1 MGIATLIGM
10 AVAAAIAVPLAFAN
24 TATPTTSHST
34 WSYTSGTSGPVKVVV
49 TGNWNW
55 VTQSCASGGT
65 VSSTDVKGHY
75 AIGYA
80 GSWNDSTTPNTLTG
94 KATDGT
100 PVTLHVGNTM
110 DQVIVDFCKGTTTAS
125 PYPTG
130 TFSISHTYPS
140 LAAFQAAVPNGEVCV
155 NAYDIH
161 QQTQNNDWNPG
172 KNGDNTLKAN
182 QYVTGAM
189 CSTAAQAEQSPAIS
203 LIKYERFGKSDPYV
217 RGPLTGTVGQTV
229 NYEMIVRNTGNT
241 PLDDVTLSDPRCDAG
256 TLTPT
261 SAVSLAPGASAA
273 FYCSHKLT
281 SSDRPEFVN
290 TATVQAHNASA
301 SSSVNAT
308 SSVSASSQVTTA
320 LGAVKAVH
328 HTAKPA
334 KPVTKAASFTG

>member
-1 MGIATLIGM
+1 
-10 AVAAAIAVPLAFAN
+10 
-24 TATPTTSHST
+24 
-34 WSYTSGTSGPVKVVV
+34 VKVVV

-55 VTQSCASGGT
+55 VTQSCAQGGKNGS
-65 VSSTDVKGHY
+65 VSSTDVNGHY

-80 GSWNDSTTPNTLTG
+80 GSWNDSTTPYTLTG

-100 PVTLHVGNTM
+100 PVTLHVGSTM
-110 DQVIVDFCKGTTTAS
+110 DSVLVDYCKGTTTS
-125 PYPTG
+125 NPYPTG

-140 LAAFQAAVPNGEVCV
+140 LAAFQAAVPNGQVCV

-161 QQTQNNDWNPG
+161 QQTQNDDWNPG

-182 QYVTGAM
+182 QYVSSAM
-189 CSTAAQAEQSPAIS
+189 CSTAVQADQSPAIS
-203 LIKYERFGKSDPYV
+203 LVKYERFGTSGSYV

-229 NYEMIVRNTGNT
+229 YYEMVVRNTGNT

-261 SAVSLAPGASAA
+261 SAVSLAPGASAVY
-273 FYCSHKLT
+273 YCSHKLT
-281 SSDRPEFVN
+281 SSDTPEFVN
-290 TATVQAHNASA
+290 TATVHGHNASA

-320 LGAVKAVH
+320 LGAVKAVR